1 MPQETAESL
10 RKALDEMDTLRK
22 RSLWITRLTLLFSIL
37 FLLAAYGFML
47 FSPMPW
53 FGAFCAVCSLY
64 ALIGGVGI
72 NATSASCANTQ
83 RILKAIDALSRDR

>member
-1 MPQETAESL
+1 MPEGTAESL

-22 RSLWITRLTLLFSIL
+22 RSLWITRLMLIFSIV

-53 FGAFCAVCSLY
+53 FGMFCAVSSLY
-64 ALIGGVGI
+64 ALIGGAAVNVAG
-72 NATSASCANTQ
+72 ASNANTQ
-83 RILKAIDALSRDR
+83 RILKAIDSLSRDR